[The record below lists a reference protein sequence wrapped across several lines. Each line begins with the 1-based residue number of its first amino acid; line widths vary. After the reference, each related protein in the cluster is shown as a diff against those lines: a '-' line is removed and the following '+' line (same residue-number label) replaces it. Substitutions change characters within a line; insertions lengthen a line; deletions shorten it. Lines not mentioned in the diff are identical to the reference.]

1 MAFMRQDNRR
11 TSSATRQARIKG
23 NAGGSQPRPR
33 PTQVSTTKQQG
44 PLKPKATTTT
54 KSSPGPSRQYRSQG
68 KLQQGTRPSRNP
80 ATTTKS
86 GQGVRAGAGAGRV
99 TTNNRSNSPRL
110 PNLPR
115 NPVTGTTN
123 TIRATGGGSNY
134 TKINRLSA
142 QASKPP
148 ARPLPRGPKVM
159 PSGMGKAVSSAM
171 SLRKM
176 TPAGLAYETL
186 KARPT
191 ADGTL
196 AYNQKLA
203 ASIMKKKKGGK

>member
-23 NAGGSQPRPR
+23 TAGGSQPRPR
-33 PTQVSTTKQQG
+33 PTQVSTMKQQG
-44 PLKPKATTTT
+44 PLKPKATTSATQRSSNTGSARVTT
-54 KSSPGPSRQYRSQG
+54 ANQRGKTTGTTRSGPAAQRSR
-68 KLQQGTRPSRNP
+68 P
-80 ATTTKS
+80 TT
-86 GQGVRAGAGAGRV
+86 RV
-99 TTNNRSNSPRL
+99 TTNNRTQSPRL
-110 PNLPR
+110 PNLPK

-123 TIRATGGGSNY
+123 TIRATGGNSRDA
-134 TKINRLSA
+134 KINRLSA
-142 QASKPP
+142 QASKPTPRKP
-148 ARPLPRGPKVM
+148 AGPKLM
-159 PSGMGKAVSSAM
+159 PGGLAKVASTAM
-171 SLRKM
+171 SLRKI

-203 ASIMKKKKGGK
+203 ASIMKKKKKGQ

>member
-11 TSSATRQARIKG
+11 TSSATRQARGKG
-23 NAGGSQPRPR
+23 KAGGSQPRPR
-33 PTQVSTTKQQG
+33 ATQVSTTKQQG

-54 KSSPGPSRQYRSQG
+54 KSSPGPGRQYRAQG

-80 ATTTKS
+80 APTTKS
-86 GQGVRAGAGAGRV
+86 GQGVRPGGGAGRV

-123 TIRATGGGSNY
+123 TIRATGGGSRDA
-134 TKINRLSA
+134 KINRLSA
-142 QASKPP
+142 QATKPMPRKP
-148 ARPLPRGPKVM
+148 AGPQVM
-159 PSGMGKAVSSAM
+159 PGGLAKVASTVM
-171 SLRKM
+171 SLRNI
-176 TPAGLAYETL
+176 TPAGVAYEVS

-203 ASIMKKKKGGK
+203 ASIMKKKKKG

>member
-23 NAGGSQPRPR
+23 TAGGSQPRPR

-54 KSSPGPSRQYRSQG
+54 KSSPGPGRQYRAQG

-80 ATTTKS
+80 APTTRS
-86 GQGVRAGAGAGRV
+86 GQGVRPGGGAGRV
-99 TTNNRSNSPRL
+99 TVNTRQNSPRL
-110 PNLPR
+110 PNLPK

-123 TIRATGGGSNY
+123 TIRATGGGSRDP
-134 TKINRLSA
+134 KINRLSA
-142 QASKPP
+142 QAAKPMPRKP
-148 ARPLPRGPKVM
+148 AGPKLM
-159 PSGMGKAVSSAM
+159 PGGLAKAASTAM
-171 SLRKM
+171 SLRKI

-203 ASIMKKKKGGK
+203 ASIMKKKKKG